1 LSRLRGLVGATH
13 ALPTAAVTVF
23 VTASAFA
30 AGVGR
35 RSLLLGAAILC
46 GQASIGWA
54 NDYVDADRDRAVH
67 RRDKPVATGEVSA
80 NAVGRA
86 AAIALTLTV
95 PLSLAVGWVSGA
107 AHLVAVGSAWMYDLR
122 LKQTVVSWAPYA
134 LSFGLLPVIIAGAL
148 PGAPRP
154 QPWIV
159 GVAAC
164 LGVAANFANTVGD
177 AADDAQTG
185 VRGLPQRI
193 GPRASVTVAAMTML
207 LAALLLVVAT
217 DGAAASIVAAGFAVG
232 ALPVAMRTSERRHA
246 AFGAVIAAAG
256 AIVVA
261 FVLVGGD
268 YLTRR

>member
-1 LSRLRGLVGATH
+1 MWALVRATH
-13 ALPTAAVTVF
+13 APPTAAVTVF
-23 VTASAFA
+23 VTATAIA
-30 AGVGR
+30 AGVGP

-54 NDYVDADRDRAVH
+54 NDYVDTDRDRLVH
-67 RRDKPVATGEVSA
+67 RRDKPVAAGDISQAT
-80 NAVGRA
+80 VGRA
-86 AAIALTLTV
+86 AAIALTITV

-107 AHLVAVGSAWMYDLR
+107 AHLTAVGSGWMYDLR

-164 LGVAANFANTVGD
+164 LGVAAHFANTVGD
-177 AADDAQTG
+177 ATDDEQTG

-193 GPRASVTVAAMTML
+193 GPRASVVVAALTVL
-207 LAALLLVVAT
+207 VAAALLVVAT
-217 DGAAASIVAAGFAVG
+217 RGSAASIVAAGLAIG
-232 ALPVAMRTSERRHA
+232 ALPIATLASGRRHS

-256 AIVVA
+256 AMVVA
-261 FVLVGGD
+261 FVLAGAD
-268 YLTRR
+268 HLTHR

>member
-1 LSRLRGLVGATH
+1 M
-13 ALPTAAVTVF
+13 F
-23 VTASAFA
+23 VTAVAFA
-30 AGVGR
+30 AGVGP

-46 GQASIGWA
+46 GQVSIGWA
-54 NDYVDADRDRAVH
+54 NDYVDADRDRLVQ
-67 RRDKPVATGEVSA
+67 RQDKPVAAGEVSA
-80 NAVGRA
+80 SAVGKA
-86 AAIALTLTV
+86 AAVALTLTV

-122 LKQTVVSWAPYA
+122 LKQTAASWAPYA

-164 LGVAANFANTVGD
+164 LGVAAHFANTVGD

-193 GPRASVTVAAMTML
+193 GPRASVVVAAVTVVV
-207 LAALLLVVAT
+207 ATLLLVVAT
-217 DGAAASIVAAGFAVG
+217 RGAAVSIAAAAVAVG
-232 ALPVAMRTSERRHA
+232 ALPVATLTSGRRHA

-268 YLTRR
+268 HLTRR

>member
-1 LSRLRGLVGATH
+1 VRATH
-13 ALPTAAVTVF
+13 APPTLAVTVL
-23 VTASAFA
+23 VTATAFA
-30 AGVGR
+30 AGVGP

-54 NDYVDADRDRAVH
+54 NDYVDADRDRMVQ
-67 RRDKPVATGEVSA
+67 RRDKPVAAGEISA
-80 NAVGRA
+80 AAVGRA
-86 AAIALTLTV
+86 AAVALTVTV

-159 GVAAC
+159 GVAGC
-164 LGVAANFANTVGD
+164 LGVAAHFANTVGD
-177 AADDAQTG
+177 AADDERTG
-185 VRGLPQRI
+185 VRGLPQRL
-193 GPRASVTVAAMTML
+193 GPRASVAAAAVIVL
-207 LAALLLVVAT
+207 VAALLLVVAT
-217 DGAAASIVAAGFAVG
+217 RGAAASIVAVGFAVG
-232 ALPVAMRTSERRHA
+232 AVPVAMLSSGRRHS

-256 AIVVA
+256 AMVTA
-261 FVLVGGD
+261 FVLSGGD
-268 YLTRR
+268 HLTHR

>member
-1 LSRLRGLVGATH
+1 MT
-13 ALPTAAVTVF
+13 ALVTV
-23 VTASAFA
+23 TALA
-30 AGVGR
+30 AGVGV

-54 NDYVDADRDRAVH
+54 NDYVDADRDRLVH
-67 RRDKPVATGEVSA
+67 RRDKPVAAGEIAAST
-80 NAVGRA
+80 VGRA

-122 LKQTVVSWAPYA
+122 LKQTVASWLPYA

-154 QPWIV
+154 QPLMV

-164 LGVAANFANTVGD
+164 LGVAAHFANTVGD
-177 AADDAQTG
+177 AADDERTG

-193 GPRASVTVAAMTML
+193 GPRASVAVAVVTLLVAAG
-207 LAALLLVVAT
+207 LLVLAT
-217 DGAAASIVAAGFAVG
+217 RGSAASIAAAGVAIGAVPIATLTSGRRHSAFSAVIVAAG
-232 ALPVAMRTSERRHA
+232 ALVT
-246 AFGAVIAAAG
+246 AFVIA
-256 AIVVA
+256 
-261 FVLVGGD
+261 GGD
-268 YLTRR
+268 HMTHR